1 MRPMDNP
8 MRRPGEHP
16 ATLEESSSSTADP
29 RWNPRKPTEQA
40 DLPRFGHR
48 VSIFPSQIEEI
59 ARLITAQ
66 TKGSRLRPTQV
77 VSKNMYAF
85 VKLLVLSTSYDG
97 ASMDEVPT
105 SRVPIDSRRSV
116 AVPPPFNTSMSGPPS
131 GPPSGPAAAVDLTQ
145 IGAGAS
151 TEASRAGSGSV
162 LTAED
167 PRSLLQSMI
176 GEHSAAM
183 FRLAKSI
190 VRDSALA
197 EDVVQESLMK
207 AWQAA
212 GSFRGDSSMRSWIL
226 RITQNTAI
234 SMLRKRREDF
244 RDPVNVPEIP
254 DLVGQTDRQAA
265 GRAMVNDLWIALAD
279 LDQTSRTIVVLRELE
294 GLTYEEIS
302 DVLDLPL
309 PTIKTRL
316 FRSRRTLAS
325 VLEEWR

>member
-1 MRPMDNP
+1 MN
-8 MRRPGEHP
+8 
-16 ATLEESSSSTADP
+16 ALV
-29 RWNPRKPTEQA
+29 Q
-40 DLPRFGHR
+40 
-48 VSIFPSQIEEI
+48 
-59 ARLITAQ
+59 
-66 TKGSRLRPTQV
+66 
-77 VSKNMYAF
+77 
-85 VKLLVLSTSYDG
+85 LLVVSTSYDG
-97 ASMDEVPT
+97 APMDEAPNA
-105 SRVPIDSRRSV
+105 RVPQPRPGI
-116 AVPPPFNTSMSGPPS
+116 AVPPPFNASLSDFPLADLSPSDLSPSDLVPLATS
-131 GPPSGPAAAVDLTQ
+131 VK
-145 IGAGAS
+145 
-151 TEASRAGSGSV
+151 TE
-162 LTAED
+162 TD
-167 PRSLLQSMI
+167 PRSVMHSMI

-212 GSFRGDSSMRSWIL
+212 DTFRGDASMRSWIL

-244 RDPVNVPEIP
+244 RDPVNMPEIP

-265 GRAMVNDLWIALAD
+265 GRAMVNDLWIALGD

-302 DVLDLPL
+302 DVLNLPL

-325 VLEEWR
+325 VLEGWR